1 MLIFKN
7 GLYIG
12 FEDVG
17 HRTLGVFLVPKVAF
31 DYIPVHFVHL
41 H

>member
-17 HRTLGVFLVPKVAF
+17 HRTLGVFLVPKVTF
-31 DYIPVHFVHL
+31 DNIPVHFVHL